1 MRDNVLLALHEE
13 RLAALTALGYAAGGA
28 PPPLAVLYSALQ
40 IAPLRRLYSWGVPN
54 DAALACIARCAEA
67 TGVVEVGA
75 GTGFWAKALSK
86 RGVDVRAYD
95 AAPVDCASAHNGHHA
110 LSANTPPPPFTAVLR
125 RDARSAAA
133 AHPRRVLLMCW
144 PPLEDDESLPQE
156 ARSMAAD
163 ALGAY
168 KGATVCF
175 VGEGAPGVAD
185 SAPPHTSPAT
195 AGPLFFSLLARNWTL
210 QTHVPL
216 PRWPTVRFVCVQGL
230 HSWTQYFTKRLGPPA
245 ATLVL
250 TLCHLQAYDSLTVW
264 QRKEALP
271 HALAHE
277 VAEEQLVA
285 WTPPPGAEAARASLL
300 AKMDAFWADAAAAH
314 ILARAAAGGPRASPG
329 LERAAVDAAICSAPL
344 LRRMLLRLLC

>member
-1 MRDNVLLALHEE
+1 MRDNVLRALHEE

-144 PPLEDDESLPQE
+144 PPPEDDESLPQE

-175 VGEGAPGVAD
+175 VGEGAPGVVAD

-230 HSWTQYFTKRLGPPA
+230 HSRPLS
-245 ATLVL
+245 VL
-250 TLCHLQAYDSLTVW
+250 LY
-264 QRKEALP
+264 K
-271 HALAHE
+271 
-277 VAEEQLVA
+277 
-285 WTPPPGAEAARASLL
+285 AARSAGSNAS
-300 AKMDAFWADAAAAH
+300 AH
-314 ILARAAAGGPRASPG
+314 TLPFTGI
-329 LERAAVDAAICSAPL
+329 
-344 LRRMLLRLLC
+344 